1 MTYETIFGP
10 KMSYFSPF
18 LLPKDHIQEK
28 FHHYFYH
35 FFIKHLPSVFLVKF
49 KNFLLYVTQI
59 NSENIKTSNLFRRMH
74 YSGPDSPAF
83 SQLNKKALWRHFP

>member
-10 KMSYFSPF
+10 KCLILALFSSPKIIF
-18 LLPKDHIQEK
+18 KRNFTTISIIFHKTLAQCISGEVKNCLP
-28 FHHYFYH
+28 
-35 FFIKHLPSVFLVKF
+35 
-49 KNFLLYVTQI
+49 YVTQI

-83 SQLNKKALWRHFP
+83 SQLNKKAL